1 MPGGSRLAIVKLND
15 RLYQLER
22 RITAIAM
29 VIMGT
34 VVFLDVLHRFWTRQ
48 SGLFSALFGTSQGG
62 AIASQALGGLIVLA
76 FAYGALRTRGRAS
89 GMGTAARALAITVGM
104 YAVMEVFTLVVPNG
118 LVWSQTLGL
127 MLMLWVA
134 CMGASMAAHEHRHL
148 ALDFGSKLWPKKVL
162 PYAQALGNFI
172 TALFCA
178 ALGLLAIYSIR
189 QHYGDYVDTEG
200 AGGIFPALPVPK
212 WIAFLGMP
220 LGFFVMSARFFVQ
233 TAHSFQGE
241 VEEDDPLLLLG
252 LKDETK

>member
-1 MPGGSRLAIVKLND
+1 
-15 RLYQLER
+15 
-22 RITAIAM
+22 M
-29 VIMGT
+29 VVMGT

-48 SGLFSALFGTSQGG
+48 SGLFSGLFGTSKGG
-62 AIASQALGGLIVLA
+62 AIASQTFGGLIVLA
-76 FAYGALRTRGRAS
+76 FVYGALRTRGRAAGVS
-89 GMGTAARALAITVGM
+89 TALRAGGVTVGL
-104 YAVMEVFTLVVPNG
+104 YALMEAFTVVLPNG

-134 CMGASMAAHEHRHL
+134 CMGASMAAYEHRHL
-148 ALDFGSKLWPKKVL
+148 ALDLGSKLWPKKAL
-162 PYAQALGNFI
+162 PYAQAFGNLI

-212 WIAFLGMP
+212 WIAFVGMP

-233 TAHSFQGE
+233 TAHSFKGE
-241 VEEDDPLLLLG
+241 VEEDDPLQMLG
-252 LKDETK
+252 LKGDKK